1 MDATLIENMKRI
13 NEKFAPFYP
22 YLAKQMHE
30 TLQRHRRSRGG
41 NGRAGGAVLEI
52 GPYALGISL
61 ALAEL
66 SSVYAITIVDD
77 VPEMIEQFRRDL
89 AGHPRA
95 RQITITE
102 GDKYDLPFPDQ
113 SFDLIFFR
121 GALFF
126 WERQERI
133 LAEVHRTLKPG
144 GVGVVGGGFGSDAP
158 NDLIDEHLPLLRDL
172 NRQLFKKILAI
183 EEVRD
188 FIAQAGL
195 QEQARITRKH
205 GLWIELTKETAP

>member
-1 MDATLIENMKRI
+1 MDASLIENMKHI
-13 NEKFAPFYP
+13 NEKFGPFYP

-30 TLQRHRRSRGG
+30 TLQRARRGCGG
-41 NGRAGGAVLEI
+41 DGRAGGAALEI

-66 SSVYAITIVDD
+66 CSDYAITIVDD
-77 VPEMIEQFRRDL
+77 EPAMLEQFRRDL

-102 GDKYDLPFPDQ
+102 GDKYNLPFPAN

-126 WERQERI
+126 WERQGRI
-133 LAEVHRTLKPG
+133 LAEIHRTLKPG
-144 GVGVVGGGFGSDAP
+144 GVGIAGGGFGNDAP
-158 NDLIDEHLPLLRDL
+158 NDLIEEHLPVLRDL
-172 NRQLFKKILAI
+172 NRRLYKKILAI

-188 FIAQAGL
+188 IIAQAGL
-195 QEQARITRKH
+195 QERARLTRKH
-205 GLWIELTKETAP
+205 GLWIEITKETAP